1 MPRRKK
7 VKEKVEEKKKVEK
20 VVRRRGRPR
29 KVKVTEEIKPEVK
42 VVYPARKIATLSR
55 FEGNPII
62 SPNPQNDWESWQT
75 FNAGAIVLDD
85 KVHLLYRAIGSDGIS
100 RFGYASSRD
109 GFRIDERLARPAYE
123 HPLTNNN
130 TSFEIHS
137 YVSGGSWGGA
147 EDPRITRVE
156 NEDRLYVTY
165 TACNGGLRVA
175 LTSIKVEDFL
185 NKRWDWKKPV
195 MISPPGEINKNW
207 VIFPKKIHGKYA
219 ILHSITPKILISYFD
234 TLDFD
239 GKTFISSDFDSR
251 LLSETSPEKRRYKK
265 EHPLI
270 WMKGA
275 GPPPI
280 ETKHGWLIFFHTI
293 DNGKYAVRA
302 MVTELKNPEKIVCV
316 SKAPVLKPT
325 YPYENQGFKPGIV
338 YTSGAVVK
346 DNKLMIYYG
355 ASDNYVCVATAPFD
369 EFVEDLI
376 SGKI

>member
-1 MPRRKK
+1 MSKMRRRVKK
-7 VKEKVEEKKKVEK
+7 AETK
-20 VVRRRGRPR
+20 VVRIGRRGRPKKI
-29 KVKVTEEIKPEVK
+29 KVVPEVK
-42 VVYPARKIATLSR
+42 IVYPFKKVSMLSR

-75 FNAGAIVLDD
+75 FNPGAIVLND

-100 RFGYASSRD
+100 RFGYANSKD
-109 GFRIDERLARPAYE
+109 GFHIDERISKPVYE
-123 HPLTNNN
+123 HPLINSNPNFT
-130 TSFEIHS
+130 IYS

-165 TACNGGLRVA
+165 TACDNGLRVA

-185 NKRWDWKKPV
+185 NKKWNWKKPV
-195 MISPPGEINKNW
+195 MISPPEEVNKNW
-207 VIFPKKIHGKYA
+207 VIFPKKIRGKYA

-234 TLDFD
+234 NLDFD
-239 GKTFISSDFDSR
+239 GKTFISSDYDSKP
-251 LLSETSPEKRRYKK
+251 LLPKISPEKRRYKK
-265 EHPLI
+265 EPPVI

-280 ETKHGWLIFFHTI
+280 ETKYGWLIFFHTI
-293 DNGKYAVRA
+293 DNGKYAIRA
-302 MVTELKNPEKIVCV
+302 MITKLNQPEEIVCV
-316 SKAPVLKPT
+316 SRAPVLKPT

-338 YTSGAVVK
+338 YASGAVVK
-346 DNKLMIYYG
+346 NNTLMLYYG
-355 ASDNYVCVATAPFD
+355 ASDNYVCLATASFD

-376 SGKI
+376 AGKI

>member
-20 VVRRRGRPR
+20 VARRRGRPR

-42 VVYPARKIATLSR
+42 VAYPAGKVSMLSR

-75 FNAGAIVLDD
+75 FNPGAIVLDD

-109 GFRIDERLARPAYE
+109 GFHVDERFPRPAYE

-130 TSFEIHS
+130 TSFAIYS

-165 TACNGGLRVA
+165 TACDNGLRVA

-185 NKRWDWKKPV
+185 NKRWNWKKPV
-195 MISPPGEINKNW
+195 MISPPGEVNKNW

-251 LLSETSPEKRRYKK
+251 LLSEISPEKRRYKK

-280 ETKHGWLIFFHTI
+280 ETKYGWLILFHTI

-302 MVTELKNPEKIVCV
+302 MVTELKHPEKIVCV

-346 DNKLMIYYG
+346 NNTLMVYYG